1 MIVVVEGHGDF
12 GDAVAD
18 PTDHRVPESQE
29 PTFDV
34 ITWNGSSE
42 MTCVLL
48 RREMKFCIFT
58 ARINV
63 TSSVFALV
71 Q

>member
-1 MIVVVEGHGDF
+1 MAHLRRGRMNF

-34 ITWNGSSE
+34 IT
-42 MTCVLL
+42 
-48 RREMKFCIFT
+48 
-58 ARINV
+58 
-63 TSSVFALV
+63 
-71 Q
+71 